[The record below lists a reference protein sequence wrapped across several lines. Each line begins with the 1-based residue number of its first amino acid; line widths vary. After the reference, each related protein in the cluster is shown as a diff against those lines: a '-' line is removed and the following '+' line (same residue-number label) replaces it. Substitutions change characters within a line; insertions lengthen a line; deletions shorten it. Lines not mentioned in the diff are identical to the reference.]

1 MESKLKK
8 QNDDLKSQERT
19 IKISVINNKENEKK
33 LKELEGKNRTADSEG
48 KYILIKPP
56 QNDKLASD
64 FIIPAT
70 SVTIRPPSTTGNE
83 QTIGNPVVNKGNIN
97 LKDKDKKDDNTVTQS
112 TQNGPSVSDR
122 DLLKKNTIQLGGGKR
137 KITKKFDPQTISTTK
152 EQLPIIPAGSS
163 YEMMVPEEGV
173 TIVEGKKKK
182 GGTTNFLRAFN
193 KHSKYDYMTML
204 KEIMG
209 NNSLRDTME
218 QIMGASKDDDI
229 KSKEMYSLP
238 QIKTERTNKDGLNQI
253 HSPSLKYKPDN
264 KDKMVANKNL
274 IVNMKTALDSLTAI
288 DDKALMTGSQEQQ
301 LQTGNIFKDK
311 SIKDKFKDT
320 ISVFGKSTYNNTI
333 NNFNQTI
340 MTNTYWGTTQGLDSS
355 LKRFGMT
362 ETSKKFYKPDL
373 KEIEMELGK
382 KMVKSKLPRARM
394 RSDIKDPE
402 EFYSKPT
409 VVSKNSSKKV

>member
-1 MESKLKK
+1 S
-8 QNDDLKSQERT
+8 
-19 IKISVINNKENEKK
+19 I
-33 LKELEGKNRTADSEG
+33 
-48 KYILIKPP
+48 
-56 QNDKLASD
+56 
-64 FIIPAT
+64 
-70 SVTIRPPSTTGNE
+70 
-83 QTIGNPVVNKGNIN
+83 
-97 LKDKDKKDDNTVTQS
+97 
-112 TQNGPSVSDR
+112 QNGPNVSDK
-122 DLLKKNTIQLGGGKR
+122 DLLKKATVQVGGKR
-137 KITKKFDPQTISTTK
+137 KITKKYDPQIVSTTK

-218 QIMGASKDDDI
+218 QIMGSTKDDDL
-229 KSKEMYSLP
+229 KYKEIDSLP
-238 QIKTERTNKDGLNQI
+238 QIKNTGRTDKDYNQG
-253 HSPSLKYKPDN
+253 HSPSIKYNPDNNN
-264 KDKMVANKNL
+264 KDKIVANKNL
-274 IVNMKTALDSLTAI
+274 VVNMKTALDNLTAVEDRTI
-288 DDKALMTGSQEQQ
+288 MTGSQE
-301 LQTGNIFKDK
+301 LQTANIFKEK
-311 SIKDKFKDT
+311 SIKDKFKET

-402 EFYSKPT
+402 EFYKKPSVASKE
-409 VVSKNSSKKV
+409 SSKKIK